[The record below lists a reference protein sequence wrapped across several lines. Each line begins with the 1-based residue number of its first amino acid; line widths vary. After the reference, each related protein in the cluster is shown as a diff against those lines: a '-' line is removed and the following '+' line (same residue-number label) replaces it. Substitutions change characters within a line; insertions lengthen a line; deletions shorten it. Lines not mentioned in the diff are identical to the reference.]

1 MNTRPEALAKPKLSD
16 ALEVHRPAITGL
28 VLGLAAFG
36 ILFNQEA
43 AAAVRTWIDSTAYNH
58 CFLVIPIAVYLIW
71 DRRSDLTGLVAQ
83 PFPRAAL
90 AGIPVMIV
98 WLAAERLGI
107 MEGRQLMVVTLLQF
121 LFISVLGW
129 RLWFA
134 MSGPLLY
141 LFFLVPFGEFLVP
154 KLQDVTTVFIRHGL
168 DLLRIPA
175 YIDGYTIEIP
185 EGNFYVAEACAGLR
199 FLIASI
205 AFGVLYA
212 LMMYRSPGRRA
223 LFIAISI
230 IVPVIAN
237 GFRALGIVVL
247 GHVLGSA
254 EAAAADHVLYG
265 WIFFSLVIL
274 VLIGLGL
281 PFREDEV
288 RHAGQATVRPPFPSR
303 PQPVRPAL
311 VAAMA
316 MVLVASVS
324 PGIAGAIDLAGGGFV
339 GKPAGLDALQ
349 GCTSLPMAPPA
360 SPNAAGALITR
371 RFACGGVTFDIRT
384 ETFTSRTT
392 AGPVLAERRRLS
404 RVPNAEEVVEDWLVN
419 DLSSTARAWRV
430 VRSRD
435 PAFETAS
442 GVWIDGQPSRLGL
455 PMRLRLAFT
464 SLFGGAS
471 PPPVVVTVTPVAD
484 WGKLNLE
491 QQRRIDEALVQ
502 FLTAHPDLGARIQVS
517 AR

>member
-1 MNTRPEALAKPKLSD
+1 MNTRSEALAKPKLSD
-16 ALEVHRPAITGL
+16 ALVVHRPAIAGL
-28 VLGLAAFG
+28 LLGLAAFG
-36 ILFNQEA
+36 TLFNQEV

-58 CFLVIPIAVYLIW
+58 CFLVIPITVYLIW
-71 DRRSDLTGLVAQ
+71 DRRFELAGMVAQ

-98 WLAAERLGI
+98 WLATERLGI
-107 MEGRQLMVVTLLQF
+107 MEGRQLMVVTLLQL

-134 MSGPLLY
+134 VSGPLLY

-168 DLLRIPA
+168 DLLQIPA
-175 YIDGYTIEIP
+175 YIDGYTIEIR

-212 LMMYRSPGRRA
+212 LMMYRSPGRRV

-288 RHAGQATVRPPFPSR
+288 RPVGQTTVRPPFPSR
-303 PQPVRPAL
+303 PQPVRPTL

-324 PGIAGAIDLAGGGFV
+324 PGIAGAIDLAGRGGI
-339 GKPAGLDALQ
+339 GKLAGLDALQ
-349 GCTSLPMAPPA
+349 GCTALPMAPPA
-360 SPNAAGALITR
+360 SPNAVRPLITR
-371 RFACGGVTFDIRT
+371 RFACGSVTFDVRA
-384 ETFTSRTT
+384 ETFSSRTT
-392 AGPVLAERRRLS
+392 AGPVLAERRRLN
-404 RVPNAEEVVEDWLVN
+404 RVSNAEEVVEDWLVN
-419 DLSSTARAWRV
+419 DLSSPARAWRV
-430 VRSRD
+430 VRARD

-455 PMRLRLAFT
+455 PMRRHLAFT

-471 PPPVVVTVTPVAD
+471 PPVVVTVTPVAD

-491 QQRRIDEALVQ
+491 QQRRIDEALIE
-502 FLTAHPDLGARIQVS
+502 FLAAHPDLGARVQVS